1 MMFRSI
7 VLRALLLPLL
17 ALQLAGPV
25 QANDDLLEPDKAF
38 ALRTRVLDDQRIE
51 LTYKIAKGYYLY
63 RERFAFKADGAQLG
77 AAELPAGQSKKDEFF
92 GDVETYR
99 GELRFTLPVKEAS
112 AERIKLFATSQGCA
126 DVGVCYPPYT
136 HEAALRVA
144 AASSAGGGGASSMPL
159 GASQSSTP
167 AAAAGSTSATT
178 NAPSDT
184 SSSAASNA
192 ASSDEARY
200 QGILSEGRFWGVV
213 GFFFLAGLALTFT
226 PCVLPM
232 IPILSGIIAGS
243 GDAVS
248 RQRGFILSVTYVLG
262 VAITYTAIGIAAAL
276 SGSLL
281 SAALQNAWVLGVF
294 ALIFVVLSLSMFG
307 LYELQLPQN
316 IGSKMNDTANRLQG
330 GKITSVAAMG
340 ALSAAI
346 VSPCVA
352 APLAGALLY
361 ISQTRDI
368 ALGGTALF
376 ALALGM
382 GVPLILV
389 GTFEGALLPK
399 AGAWMEGVKKF
410 FGVLLLAVAIW
421 IVSPVLPE
429 QVVLLLWAALAIG
442 VAVFLHAIDRLP
454 DGASGYA
461 RLGKAVGV
469 LALVWGVVL
478 AIGAAAG
485 SRDPLQPL
493 AALRSGS
500 APAHAEV
507 KFERV
512 RNLAEL
518 ETRLASANRPVM
530 LDFYADWCVSCK
542 EMERFTFAD
551 EKVRARLGELTLL
564 QVDVTANDADDKAL
578 LKRFKL
584 FGPPGIVFF
593 DKGGREIEGLRV
605 IGYQPAERFLK
616 TLDLLD
622 AR

>member
-1 MMFRSI
+1 MMSRLLDVRLF
-7 VLRALLLPLL
+7 VLGLFLLL
-17 ALQLAGPV
+17 ASGIGVV
-25 QANDDLLEPDKAF
+25 QANDDLLDPDKAF

-51 LTYKIAKGYYLY
+51 LTYRIAKGYYLY
-63 RERFAFKADGAQLG
+63 RERFTFKADGAQLG
-77 AAELPAGQSKKDEFF
+77 AAELPAGQRKKDEFF

-99 GELRFTLPVKEAS
+99 GELRFTIAVKEAA

-126 DVGVCYPPYT
+126 DVGVCYPPHT
-136 HEAALRVA
+136 HEVSLRLAAAGGASSGGGGLPGIGGATQSSSAGAGGTGAPA
-144 AASSAGGGGASSMPL
+144 AASSA
-159 GASQSSTP
+159 
-167 AAAAGSTSATT
+167 AAI
-178 NAPSDT
+178 
-184 SSSAASNA
+184 
-192 ASSDEARY
+192 SDEARF
-200 QGILSEGRFWGVV
+200 QGILSEGRFWGVI

-232 IPILSGIIAGS
+232 IPILSGIIAG
-243 GDAVS
+243 GGEAVS
-248 RQRGFILSVTYVLG
+248 RRRGFLLSVAYVLG
-262 VAITYTAIGIAAAL
+262 VAVTYTAIGIAAAL

-294 ALIFVVLSLSMFG
+294 ALIFVLLALSMFG
-307 LYELQLPQN
+307 LYELQLPQS

-330 GKITSVAAMG
+330 GRIGSVAAMG

-361 ISQTRDI
+361 ISQTRDVM
-368 ALGGTALF
+368 LGGTALF

-382 GVPLILV
+382 GVPLIAV
-389 GTFEGALLPK
+389 GTFEGALLPR

-421 IVSPVLPE
+421 IVTPVLPE

-442 VAVFLHAIDRLP
+442 AAVFLRALDRLP
-454 DGASGYA
+454 EGAGGFA
-461 RLGKAVGV
+461 RVGKAVGV
-469 LALVWGVVL
+469 LALVWGIAL

-493 AALRSGS
+493 AGLRSGA

-518 ETRLASANRPVM
+518 DARLAAVNRPVM

-584 FGPPGIVFF
+584 FGPPGIIFF
-593 DKGGREIEGLRV
+593 DRSGREIEGLRV
-605 IGYQPAERFLK
+605 IGYQPADRFLK
-616 TLDLLD
+616 TLELLD
-622 AR
+622 ARQQ